1 MPTDR
6 KKMDKLRRG
15 YREEIAILEEKCKN
29 GNATRDEQKE
39 LAKMKRKLGQ
49 FRIVTSSHQT
59 LQSYEFSLTTNS
71 LP

>member
-39 LAKMKRKLGQ
+39 LAKMKRKLG
-49 FRIVTSSHQT
+49 
-59 LQSYEFSLTTNS
+59 
-71 LP
+71 